1 MHYCCLAVASMKSPG
16 APSNGTY
23 FNHRTY
29 NLWEGFCKVARGRDL
44 EYTLSMCVH
53 AQLLSHVRLFVTLWT
68 VPCQAPQSMGFSRE
82 EYWSGMPCAP
92 PGDLPHPGIKPRSPV
107 LQVDSLLL
115 SHWGSPMYSAYE
127 MSSVRGWISASVRCG
142 SCVGDKL

>member
-1 MHYCCLAVASMKSPG
+1 M
-16 APSNGTY
+16 
-23 FNHRTY
+23 
-29 NLWEGFCKVARGRDL
+29 ARGRDL
-44 EYTLSMCVH
+44 EYILSMCMH

-68 VPCQAPQSMGFSRE
+68 VPCQAPPSMGFSRE

-127 MSSVRGWISASVRCG
+127 MSSVRDES
-142 SCVGDKL
+142 LPP